1 MDKQGRYTFMGA
13 LKKLYQLINLEKRE
27 VGQIYFFA
35 VLIGA
40 IQLSLPLGIQAIIG
54 LLFGG
59 ILSVSLLVLITFVVV
74 GVLVGGI
81 IQIMQMRV
89 TESIQQRIFTR
100 LTFAYA
106 YRIPRIDLRSIDNY
120 YLPELVNRFFDTAN
134 LQKGVAKLLLDV
146 PTASIQIL
154 FGLLLLSFYHPA
166 FAVFGLILLVFI
178 VIIIYGSSN
187 KGLNSSIEESDYK
200 YRVGHWLEEI
210 SRAIKTFKFSQKHQ
224 LHLKKVDELILGYLS
239 ARRLHF
245 RVLVFQYE
253 TLIAFKVLITASMLI
268 IGTLLFLDQKINL
281 GQFIAAELIIIAVLN
296 SVEKLIVSLET
307 GYDVLTAIEKLDHVL
322 QKPHDREVESIKGS
336 EPDHLKG
343 FDLSVRNLGFS
354 FSGGKKILDGVS
366 FDLKPG
372 EKICITGAE
381 GSGKTTLIRILTGL
395 YSGYSG
401 QILVNE
407 MPLQN
412 IPVDDWRSG
421 ISVFFAQ
428 EELFNGTL
436 VENLTL
442 GDANISIDEIS
453 ETCKLVGLLPFIQSQ
468 SDGYYSMIDSQGQKL
483 SHSVVQKILLARC
496 FLRKPLVI
504 LMENG
509 WEIIE
514 SEYRQRIINKLITD
528 KSFSLIAVTE
538 LAELSSGC
546 DRTVRIAEGKII

>member
-1 MDKQGRYTFMGA
+1 MDKPIRYSFMGA
-13 LKKLYQLINLEKRE
+13 LTKLFQLINLEKRE

-35 VLIGA
+35 VLIGV
-40 IQLSLPLGIQAIIG
+40 IQLSLPLGIQAIVG

-59 ILSVSLLVLITFVVV
+59 IMSVSLLVLIAFVVV

-81 IQIMQMRV
+81 IQVMQMRV
-89 TESIQQRIFTR
+89 TENIQQRIFTR

-106 YRIPRIDLRSIDNY
+106 FRIPRIDLLSIDNY

-134 LQKGVAKLLLDV
+134 LQKGMAKLLLDV

-166 FAVFGLILLVFI
+166 FTVFGLILLVFI
-178 VIIIYGSSN
+178 FIIIYGSSN
-187 KGLNSSIEESDYK
+187 RGLNSSIAESDYK

-210 SRAIKTFKFSQKHQ
+210 SRAIKTFKFAQKDQ
-224 LHLKKVDELILGYLS
+224 LHLKKADELILGYLS
-239 ARRLHF
+239 ARRVHF
-245 RVLVFQYE
+245 GVLVFQYG

-268 IGTLLFLDQKINL
+268 IGTVLFLDQKINL

-296 SVEKLIVSLET
+296 SVEKLIISLET

-322 QKPHDREVESIKGS
+322 QKPQDKELENIEGS
-336 EPDHLKG
+336 EADHVNG

-354 FSGGKKILDGVS
+354 FPGGKKILDGVS
-366 FDLKPG
+366 FELNPG

-381 GSGKTTLIRILTGL
+381 GSGKTTLIRILAGL

-401 QILVNE
+401 QILVND
-407 MPLQN
+407 MPLKN

-421 ISVFFAQ
+421 TAVFFAQ

-436 VENLTL
+436 IENLTL
-442 GDANISIDEIS
+442 GNASISLAEIK
-453 ETCKLVGLLPFIQSQ
+453 ETSKLVGLLPFIQSQ
-468 SDGYYSMIDSQGQKL
+468 LDGYNTTIDSQGQKL

-496 FLRKPLVI
+496 FLRKPHIL

-509 WEIIE
+509 WETIE
-514 SEYRQRIINKLITD
+514 MEHRQRIINKLITD
-528 KSFSLIAVTE
+528 KTFSLIAVSE
-538 LAELSSGC
+538 LSELSSGC
-546 DRTVRIAEGKII
+546 DRTLRIAEGKIK

>member
-1 MDKQGRYTFMGA
+1 MDKPISYSFKGA
-13 LKKLYQLINLEKRE
+13 LIKLFQLINLEKRE

-35 VLIGA
+35 ILIGA

-59 ILSVSLLVLITFVVV
+59 VLSVSLIVLISFVVV
-74 GVLVGGI
+74 GVLVGGV

-106 YRIPRIDLRSIDNY
+106 YRIPKIDLLSIDNY

-134 LQKGVAKLLLDV
+134 LQKGMAKLLLDV
-146 PTASIQIL
+146 PTATIQII

-166 FAVFGLILLVFI
+166 FAVFGLILFI
-178 VIIIYGSSN
+178 FVCVIVYGSSN

-210 SRAIKTFKFSQKHQ
+210 SRAIKTFKFAQKDQ
-224 LHLKKVDELILGYLS
+224 LHLNKVDELILGYLS
-239 ARRLHF
+239 ARRSHF
-245 RVLVFQYE
+245 GVLVFQYR
-253 TLIAFKVLITASMLI
+253 TLIAFKVLITAAMLI

-281 GQFIAAELIIIAVLN
+281 GQFIAAEIIIIAVLN
-296 SVEKLIVSLET
+296 SVEKLIISLET

-322 QKPHDREVESIKGS
+322 QKPQDKELEKVKVSESDRMQK
-336 EPDHLKG
+336 

-354 FSGGKKILDGVS
+354 FSSGKKILDGVS
-366 FDLKPG
+366 FELHPG
-372 EKICITGAE
+372 EKICITGSE
-381 GSGKTTLIRILTGL
+381 GSGKTTLIRVLAGL

-401 QILVNE
+401 QILVNDLPLHN
-407 MPLQN
+407 MPADN
-412 IPVDDWRSG
+412 WRSG
-421 ISVFFAQ
+421 IAVFFAQ

-436 VENLTL
+436 IENLTL
-442 GDANISIDEIS
+442 GNTNISLEEIG
-453 ETCKLVGLLPFIQSQ
+453 EICKLVGLLPFVQSQ
-468 SDGYYSMIDSQGQKL
+468 MNGYFTPIDSQGQRL
-483 SHSVVQKILLARC
+483 PNSVVQKILLARC
-496 FLRKPLVI
+496 FLKKPNI
-504 LMENG
+504 LMMENG

-514 SEYRQRIINKLITD
+514 SEYRQQIINKLIND
-528 KSFSLIAVTE
+528 KNFSLIAVSE

-546 DRTVRIAEGKII
+546 DRTVRITEGKIK

>member
-1 MDKQGRYTFMGA
+1 MDKPNSYSFIGA
-13 LKKLYQLINLEKRE
+13 LNKLFQLINLEKRE

-35 VLIGA
+35 ILIGA

-59 ILSVSLLVLITFVVV
+59 VLSVSLIVLVSFVVL

-81 IQIMQMRV
+81 IQVMQMRV

-106 YRIPRIDLRSIDNY
+106 YRIPKIDLLSIDNY

-134 LQKGVAKLLLDV
+134 LQKGMAKLLLDV
-146 PTASIQIL
+146 PTATIQII

-166 FAVFGLILLVFI
+166 FAVFGLILFI
-178 VIIIYGSSN
+178 FVCIIVYGSSN

-210 SRAIKTFKFSQKHQ
+210 SRAIKTFKFAQKDQ
-224 LHLKKVDELILGYLS
+224 LHLNKVDELILGYLS

-245 RVLVFQYE
+245 GVLVFQYR
-253 TLIAFKVLITASMLI
+253 TLIAFKVLITAAMLI

-281 GQFIAAELIIIAVLN
+281 GQFIAAEIIIIAVLN
-296 SVEKLIVSLET
+296 SVEKLIISLET

-322 QKPHDREVESIKGS
+322 QKPQDKELEKIKVSESDRIQK
-336 EPDHLKG
+336 

-354 FSGGKKILDGVS
+354 FSSGKKILDGVS
-366 FDLKPG
+366 FELQPG
-372 EKICITGAE
+372 EKICITGSE
-381 GSGKTTLIRILTGL
+381 GSGKTTLIRVLAGL

-401 QILVNE
+401 QILVNDLPLHN
-407 MPLQN
+407 MPADN
-412 IPVDDWRSG
+412 WRTG
-421 ISVFFAQ
+421 IAVFFAQ

-436 VENLTL
+436 IENLTL
-442 GDANISIDEIS
+442 GNTNISLEEIG
-453 ETCKLVGLLPFIQSQ
+453 ETCKLVGLLPFVQSQ
-468 SDGYYSMIDSQGQKL
+468 MNGYYTPIDSQGQRL
-483 SHSVVQKILLARC
+483 PNSVVQKILLARC
-496 FLRKPLVI
+496 FLKKPNI
-504 LMENG
+504 LMMENG

-514 SEYRQRIINKLITD
+514 SEYRQQIINKLIND
-528 KSFSLIAVTE
+528 KNFSLIAVSE

-546 DRTVRIAEGKII
+546 DRAVRITEGKIK

>member
-1 MDKQGRYTFMGA
+1 MDKPNSYSFIGA
-13 LKKLYQLINLEKRE
+13 LNKLFQLINLEKRE

-35 VLIGA
+35 ILIGA

-59 ILSVSLLVLITFVVV
+59 VLSVSLIVLISFVVL

-81 IQIMQMRV
+81 IQVMQMRV

-106 YRIPRIDLRSIDNY
+106 YRIPKIDLLSIDNY

-134 LQKGVAKLLLDV
+134 LQKGMAKLLLDV
-146 PTASIQIL
+146 PTATIQII

-166 FAVFGLILLVFI
+166 FAVFGLILFI
-178 VIIIYGSSN
+178 FVCIIVYGSSN

-210 SRAIKTFKFSQKHQ
+210 SRAIKTFKFAQKDQ
-224 LHLKKVDELILGYLS
+224 LHLNKVDELILGYLS

-245 RVLVFQYE
+245 GVLVFQYR
-253 TLIAFKVLITASMLI
+253 TLIAFKVLITAAMLI

-281 GQFIAAELIIIAVLN
+281 GQFIAAEIIIIAVLN
-296 SVEKLIVSLET
+296 SVEKLIISLET

-322 QKPHDREVESIKGS
+322 QKPQDKELEKIKVSESDRIQK
-336 EPDHLKG
+336 

-354 FSGGKKILDGVS
+354 FSSGKKILDGVS
-366 FDLKPG
+366 FELQPG
-372 EKICITGAE
+372 EKICITGSE
-381 GSGKTTLIRILTGL
+381 GSGKTTLIRVLAGL

-401 QILVNE
+401 QILVNDLPLHN
-407 MPLQN
+407 MPADN
-412 IPVDDWRSG
+412 WRTG
-421 ISVFFAQ
+421 IAVFFAQ

-436 VENLTL
+436 IENLTL
-442 GDANISIDEIS
+442 GNTNISLEEIG
-453 ETCKLVGLLPFIQSQ
+453 ETCKLVGLLPFVQSQ
-468 SDGYYSMIDSQGQKL
+468 MNGYYTPIDSQGQRL
-483 SHSVVQKILLARC
+483 PNSVVQKILLARC
-496 FLRKPLVI
+496 FLKKPNI
-504 LMENG
+504 LMMENG

-514 SEYRQRIINKLITD
+514 SEYRQQIINKLIND
-528 KSFSLIAVTE
+528 KNFSLIAVSE

-546 DRTVRIAEGKII
+546 DRAVRITEGKIK